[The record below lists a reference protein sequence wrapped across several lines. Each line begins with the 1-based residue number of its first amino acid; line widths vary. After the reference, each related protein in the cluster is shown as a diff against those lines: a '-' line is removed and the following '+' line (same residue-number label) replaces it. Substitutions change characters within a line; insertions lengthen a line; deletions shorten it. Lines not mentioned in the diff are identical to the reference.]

1 MASEQFVMETQM
13 FGTLFEEI
21 CLRDKV
27 AANPAARNPEPSFL
41 AVLVGV
47 TPFEPSFL
55 AVLVGVT
62 PFARRLPSGVCVV
75 PITSLGA

>member
-1 MASEQFVMETQM
+1 MASEQLVMETQM

-21 CLRDKV
+21 CLRDMV
-27 AANPAARNPEPSFL
+27 AANPAARNP
-41 AVLVGV
+41 
-47 TPFEPSFL
+47 EPSFL